1 MSIVM
6 TYKNTYV
13 KDVENYF
20 LYHVGK
26 GIMLSPKEYELIMKW
41 KSRGVPK
48 EVVFKGI
55 SRGIDNYKKKIEKSG
70 FPRSLIYCASF
81 IEEEIKNYSYRSQIE
96 SAMIELK
103 PNDFIKRV
111 VNRLANLI
119 ASEKREMIRMHYIE
133 ARKKVSDLISL
144 NDEGIFKMLEE
155 IEEEFYESFFQSL
168 PQSEQ
173 ERIISKAKEM
183 ISKRSRFMTERAHR
197 ESVLAFRNEI
207 LARDYELKSIISYN

>member
-1 MSIVM
+1 M
-6 TYKNTYV
+6 TYKNTYA
-13 KDVENYF
+13 KDVESYF
-20 LYHVGK
+20 LFHVGK

-55 SRGIDNYKKKIEKSG
+55 SRAIDNYRKKIERSG

-81 IEEEIKNYSYRSQIE
+81 IEEEIKNYSYRSQTE

-103 PNDFIKRV
+103 PNDFIKR
-111 VNRLANLI
+111 
-119 ASEKREMIRMHYIE
+119 HYIE
-133 ARKKVSDLISL
+133 ARKKVSNLINL

-168 PQSEQ
+168 PESEQ
-173 ERIISKAKEM
+173 ERIISKAEEM
-183 ISKRSRFMTERAHR
+183 ISKRGRFMTERAHR

-207 LARDYELKSIISYN
+207 LERDYELKSIISYN

>member
-55 SRGIDNYKKKIEKSG
+55 SRGIDNYKKKIERSG

-81 IEEEIKNYSYRSQIE
+81 IEEEIINYSYRSQIE

-103 PNDFIKRV
+103 PNDFIEKILD
-111 VNRLANLI
+111 RLVKI
-119 ASEKREMIRMHYIE
+119 IMSEKREDIRNHYIE
-133 ARKKVSDLISL
+133 ARKEIALMRDSEEED
-144 NDEGIFKMLEE
+144 IFKALEN
-155 IEEEFYESFFQSL
+155 IENQFYESIFQNL
-168 PQSEQ
+168 QQTEK
-173 ERIISKAKEM
+173 ERINSEAENM
-183 ISKRSRFMTERAHR
+183 ISKRSRSMTEKARR

>member
-1 MSIVM
+1 M
-6 TYKNTYV
+6 TYKNTYA
-13 KDVENYF
+13 KDVESYF
-20 LYHVGK
+20 LFHVGK

-41 KSRGVPK
+41 KSRGV
-48 EVVFKGI
+48 FKGI
-55 SRGIDNYKKKIEKSG
+55 SRAIDNYRKKIERSG

-81 IEEEIKNYSYRSQIE
+81 IEEEIKNYSYRSQTE

-103 PNDFIKRV
+103 PNDFIQRV

-119 ASEKREMIRMHYIE
+119 ASEKREMIRRHYIE
-133 ARKKVSDLISL
+133 ARKKVSDLINL

-168 PQSEQ
+168 SESEQ
-173 ERIISKAKEM
+173 ERIISKANEM

-207 LARDYELKSIISYN
+207 LARDYELKSIILYN

>member
-1 MSIVM
+1 M

-55 SRGIDNYKKKIEKSG
+55 SRGIDNYKKKIERSG
-70 FPRSLIYCASF
+70 FSRSLIYCASF

-183 ISKRSRFMTERAHR
+183 IGKRSRFMTEKAHR

>member
-1 MSIVM
+1 M

-55 SRGIDNYKKKIEKSG
+55 SRAIDNYKKKIERSG

-183 ISKRSRFMTERAHR
+183 ISKRSRFMTEKAHR

>member
-1 MSIVM
+1 M

-55 SRGIDNYKKKIEKSG
+55 SRGIDNYKKKIERSG

-111 VNRLANLI
+111 LNRLANLI
-119 ASEKREMIRMHYIE
+119 ASEKREMIRRHYIE

-183 ISKRSRFMTERAHR
+183 ISKRSRFMTEKAHR

>member
-1 MSIVM
+1 M
-6 TYKNTYV
+6 TYKNTYA
-13 KDVENYF
+13 KDVESYF
-20 LYHVGK
+20 LFHVGK

-55 SRGIDNYKKKIEKSG
+55 SRAIDNYRKKIERSG

-81 IEEEIKNYSYRSQIE
+81 IEEEIKNYSYRSQTE

-103 PNDFIKRV
+103 PNDFIQRV

-119 ASEKREMIRMHYIE
+119 ASEKREMIRRHYIE
-133 ARKKVSDLISL
+133 ARKKVSDLINL

-168 PQSEQ
+168 PESEQ
-173 ERIISKAKEM
+173 ERIISKAEEM
-183 ISKRSRFMTERAHR
+183 ISKRGRFMTERARR

-207 LARDYELKSIISYN
+207 LERDYELKSIISYN

>member
-55 SRGIDNYKKKIEKSG
+55 SRAIDNYKKKIERSG

-183 ISKRSRFMTERAHR
+183 ISKRSSFMTERAHR

>member
-1 MSIVM
+1 M

-26 GIMLSPKEYELIMKW
+26 GIMLSPKEYELIIKW

-55 SRGIDNYKKKIEKSG
+55 IRAIDNYKKKIEKSG

-81 IEEEIKNYSYRSQIE
+81 IEDEIKNYSYRSQIE
-96 SAMIELK
+96 SAVIELK
-103 PNDFIKRV
+103 PNDLIKRV
-111 VNRLANLI
+111 VNGLANLI
-119 ASEKREMIRMHYIE
+119 ASEKREMIRRHYIE
-133 ARKKVSDLISL
+133 VRKKVSELISL

-155 IEEEFYESFFQSL
+155 IEEED
-168 PQSEQ
+168 
-173 ERIISKAKEM
+173 R
-183 ISKRSRFMTERAHR
+183 
-197 ESVLAFRNEI
+197 
-207 LARDYELKSIISYN
+207 

>member
-1 MSIVM
+1 M

-55 SRGIDNYKKKIEKSG
+55 SRAIDNYKKKIERSG

-183 ISKRSRFMTERAHR
+183 ISKRSSFMTERAHR

>member
-55 SRGIDNYKKKIEKSG
+55 SRAIDNYKKKIERSG

>member
-1 MSIVM
+1 
-6 TYKNTYV
+6 
-13 KDVENYF
+13 
-20 LYHVGK
+20 
-26 GIMLSPKEYELIMKW
+26 MLSPKEYELIMKW

-55 SRGIDNYKKKIEKSG
+55 SRAIDNYRKKIERSG

-81 IEEEIKNYSYRSQIE
+81 IEEEIKNYSYRSQTE

-103 PNDFIKRV
+103 PNDFIQRV

-119 ASEKREMIRMHYIE
+119 ASEKREMIRRHYIE
-133 ARKKVSDLISL
+133 ARKKVSDLINL

-168 PQSEQ
+168 TESEQ
-173 ERIISKAKEM
+173 ERIISKAEEM
-183 ISKRSRFMTERAHR
+183 ISKRSRFMTERARR

-207 LARDYELKSIISYN
+207 LERDYELKSIISYN